1 MTENMMFILTYP
13 DISQTYFF
21 KERYI
26 YVCVCLF
33 YLATILNLPNSYNTI
48 HFLRF
53 AI

>member
-26 YVCVCLF
+26 MPGAERKMCG
-33 YLATILNLPNSYNTI
+33 
-48 HFLRF
+48 
-53 AI
+53 